1 MGAAAPRQ
9 APSLSPPL
17 APELGNSQ
25 WGMDGWGGGG
35 AFSHLCSGLTQH
47 PSVCRTLPLALA
59 QADRRAPGLV
69 PTTRTAIDWPPE
81 PSSVGEAHSPGSE
94 RGSNVCSVQ
103 QPGGSPASALP
114 APLVASGR
122 PPAPG
127 PASPGLWLLPS
138 PPADFPEGAFLHEC
152 PIRQLH
158 LRAIWNRALRFRL
171 WCGNTQRPRLPAVT
185 PSGAQ
190 KHPGGR
196 AVAALR
202 RHPAP

>member
-1 MGAAAPRQ
+1 MRLEFVPGKPGVAGRAAVGAAAPRQ

-17 APELGNSQ
+17 APEPRNSQ
-25 WGMDGWGGGG
+25 WGTDGWGGGG
-35 AFSHLCSGLTQH
+35 VGDSHLCLGLTQH
-47 PSVCRTLPLALA
+47 PSVCARTLPPALV

-69 PTTRTAIDWPPE
+69 PTTRAAIDRPPE

-103 QPGGSPASALP
+103 QTGGSPASALS

-127 PASPGLWLLPS
+127 PASPGLRLLPS

-171 WCGNTQRPRLPAVT
+171 WCG
-185 PSGAQ
+185 
-190 KHPGGR
+190 KHRGLACWP
-196 AVAALR
+196 
-202 RHPAP
+202 